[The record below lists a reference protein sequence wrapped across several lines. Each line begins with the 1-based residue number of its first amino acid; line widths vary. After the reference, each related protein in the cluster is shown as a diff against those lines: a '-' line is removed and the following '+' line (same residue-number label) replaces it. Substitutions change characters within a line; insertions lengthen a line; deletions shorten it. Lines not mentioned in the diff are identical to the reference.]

1 MLSSIDVKFV
11 VNSAC
16 FLANVGNKGVFRS
29 ANILQIA
36 DVVCRVVFLL
46 FLLCFQPTVH
56 LLCLPISEMF
66 RHFLVTTKTTQ
77 PHRQVFSL
85 NRLNN
90 LAILLHH
97 GHHFSHSIIAKCF
110 QIWLT
115 IAGSGK
121 LCMDFQ
127 PIRNGEI
134 FAMNNNSKN
143 GARSL
148 F

>member
-1 MLSSIDVKFV
+1 MLSSMDVKFV

-16 FLANVGNKGVFRS
+16 FLTNVGHKGVFRS
-29 ANILQIA
+29 NILQIA

-46 FLLCFQPTVH
+46 CFQPTVH
-56 LLCLPISEMF
+56 LLRLPISEMF

-77 PHRQVFSL
+77 PHPQVFSL

-90 LAILLHH
+90 LAILLHD
-97 GHHFSHSIIAKCF
+97 GHHFSHNNVAKSF

-115 IAGSGK
+115 IAGSDK
-121 LCMDFQ
+121 LCMDLQ

-134 FAMNNNSKN
+134 FRMNNNAKN